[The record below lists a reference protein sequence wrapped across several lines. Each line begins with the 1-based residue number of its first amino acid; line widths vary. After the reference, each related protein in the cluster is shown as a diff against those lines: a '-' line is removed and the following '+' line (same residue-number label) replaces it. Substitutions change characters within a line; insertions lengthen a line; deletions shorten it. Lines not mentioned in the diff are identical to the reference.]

1 MPVCNITKSIQAV
14 IAYSV
19 LQIIFFFSRAEEVK
33 TDDTETTEEVY
44 YFQIHVKLGSLLSS
58 VCVSARDT
66 GRCWYTLT
74 SSDFISVLKNKN
86 KEDFICSHPSENERK

>member
-1 MPVCNITKSIQAV
+1 MPMCNITKSIQAV
-14 IAYSV
+14 IAYSG
-19 LQIIFFFSRAEEVK
+19 LQIIFFFSTAAEVT
-33 TDDTETTEEVY
+33 TDDTESTEEVY

-74 SSDFISVLKNKN
+74 CSHFISVLKNKN
-86 KEDFICSHPSENERK
+86 EADFI